1 MQRSSTDA
9 SAAGQSTSGGGNGND
24 NNNQQSQQPTLNQTD
39 ITIQSADST
48 TVKANVGEQQQPGQQ
63 GGGVIAAT
71 ASSMG
76 QLKLKLD
83 EFHLNDEHNNK
94 NIDNV
99 YSDNDNCNKNINSNS
114 EKITQ

>member
-1 MQRSSTDA
+1 MFYLLFMFLELAIQPTLNASLMQRSSTDA

-24 NNNQQSQQPTLNQTD
+24 NNNQLSQQPTLNQTD

-48 TVKANVGEQQQPGQQ
+48 TVKANVGDQQQPGQQ

-76 QLKLKLD
+76 
-83 EFHLNDEHNNK
+83 
-94 NIDNV
+94 
-99 YSDNDNCNKNINSNS
+99 
-114 EKITQ
+114 